1 LSAAVAGGLAARY
14 PTRFLRSY
22 TRSKLRRDPVYGAV
36 AEHVRGTNAPLLDI
50 GCGVGILPAFL
61 RQRGFTAPIRGID
74 HDERKIAVART
85 IVPDV
90 TFEAVDARSVRVE
103 GGGTVVMLDVLHY
116 FSDAD
121 QERILE
127 RVAASATTVI
137 IRDALRDAN
146 WRYRA
151 TYALEVFARTIRW
164 IRSERLNFPT
174 REAIERLFPGF
185 DEEVVPM
192 WGGLPT
198 NNYLF
203 VFRRSSEG
211 MTKA

>member
-1 LSAAVAGGLAARY
+1 MSAAIAGGLAARY

-36 AEHVRGTNAPLLDI
+36 AERVGDSSAPLLDI

-61 RQRGFTAPIRGID
+61 RQRGFTAPMRGVD
-74 HDERKIAVART
+74 HDERKIAIART

-90 TFEAVDARSVRVE
+90 TFEAADARSVHVD
-103 GGGTVVMLDVLHY
+103 GGTVAMLDVLHY

-137 IRDALRDAN
+137 IREAVRDAT

-151 TYALEVFARTIRW
+151 TYAQEVFARTVRW

-174 REAIERLFPGF
+174 RGAIERLFHGF

-192 WGGLPT
+192 WGGMPT

-203 VFRRSSEG
+203 VFRRSSGG